1 MKLFDSFFDL
11 KSSLLIGLCISISWY
26 GPGADAQDRL
36 EDAKLIVSARELN
49 IRGELAHLS
58 FSPANPDILTFE
70 SIEGGTLHRL
80 WLMDLSID
88 TIRQVSPR
96 QTEEFF
102 YDARSDR
109 DIHWC
114 PVLVSEKNWFLFVS
128 SGYDGIENIY
138 LANTVD
144 PVYMQLTSDNAVDHH
159 PRWSPDCRSIVYVSS
174 RTGNG
179 DLYKIDNVSGLVGL
193 FEQNLRD
200 ADPDKNENG
209 TIVIDGYSDG
219 GEHIRLTTSSEMDSY
234 PEWSPDGRF
243 IVYQGLVRTDDILN
257 IDLFLLDL
265 HNQEGRPLNITND
278 PDWDIIQPRWSYD
291 QKSIAY
297 YMSAVGIDDIRS
309 GLLYLSY
316 LTIEEGNPNTFEI
329 RKRPGFID
337 VNVKRSVNTGP
348 FWGPGSRS
356 LVYVKGEGTYTPILY
371 FPTSKDTLGTVP
383 VILLESSIDVINREI
398 AGVFNDEEI
407 RIAYLTYEDQDYR
420 VYLVYP
426 AGDILGHDPT
436 DVYTKPLIPRIL
448 TPASRNSWTFI
459 TSAAIIGVHGQRG
472 PGMIQILRIPE
483 ITGYAFT
490 NISEGRIGSMIE
502 PGVRVS
508 LGQLRSG
515 YLSNTGEKTSFGYNY
530 IEASV
535 IASVV
540 FRNISGAPRFFFSG
554 GIGYGLASAYILRAS
569 GWKSYYIPLTG
580 GIMYSIFKNV
590 DLIPSV
596 TFRRIHYK
604 VYEEVQSV
612 FTGTVGLGIAF
623 RFGNALRGR

>member
-1 MKLFDSFFDL
+1 MKLFDSFIDL
-11 KSSLLIGLCISISWY
+11 RSSLLIGLCVSISWY

-36 EDAKLIVSARELN
+36 DDATLIVSARDLS

-70 SIEGGTLHRL
+70 SIEGGNLHRL
-80 WLMDLSID
+80 WLLDLSSD
-88 TIRQVSPR
+88 TLRQVSPHPA
-96 QTEEFF
+96 EEFF

-114 PVLVSEKNWFLFVS
+114 PVPLSGKNWFLFVS

-138 LANTVD
+138 LSNTVD
-144 PVYMQLTSDNAVDHH
+144 SVYMQLTSDNAVDHH
-159 PRWSPDCRSIVYVSS
+159 PRWSPDCGSIVYVSS

-179 DLYKIDNVSGLVGL
+179 DLYKIDNVYGLVSL

-200 ADPDKNENG
+200 SDPDNNDNG
-209 TIVIDGYSDG
+209 TIVIDGYSNG

-243 IVYQGLVRTDDILN
+243 IVYQGLVRTGDILN

-265 HNQEGRPLNITND
+265 HNQEGKPLNITND
-278 PDWDIIQPRWSYD
+278 PEWDIIQPQWSYD

-297 YMSAVGIDDIRS
+297 YMSAVGIGDMRS
-309 GLLYLSY
+309 GVLYLSY

-329 RKRPGFID
+329 RKRSEFID
-337 VNVKRSVNTGP
+337 INVKRSVNTGP

-371 FPTSKDTLGTVP
+371 FPTSNDTLGTEPLV
-383 VILLESSIDVINREI
+383 LRESSIDVINREV
-398 AGVFNDEEI
+398 AGVVKDEDL

-426 AGDILGHDPT
+426 AGDILGHDPN
-436 DVYTKPLIPRIL
+436 DVYTKPLIPRVFN
-448 TPASRNSWTFI
+448 PASRNSLTFLA
-459 TSAAIIGVHGQRG
+459 SAAVLGVHGQTG
-472 PGMIQILRIPE
+472 PGMLQMLRIPE
-483 ITGYAFT
+483 ISGYVFT
-490 NISEGRIGSMIE
+490 NFSESRIGSMFE

-515 YLSNTGEKTSFGYNY
+515 YLSNTGEKTPFGYNY
-530 IEASV
+530 MEASL

-540 FRNISGAPRFFFSG
+540 LRNISGAPRLFFSG
-554 GIGYGLASAYILRAS
+554 GIGYGLASAYILRAA

-580 GIMYSIFKNV
+580 GIMYSLLKNV
-590 DLIPSV
+590 EVIPFVS
-596 TFRRIHYK
+596 FRRIHYK

-623 RFGNALRGR
+623 RFGNAHRGR